1 VNCRR
6 AASAAFQENVGRQGS
21 FPFGIDII
29 KLADYFTL
37 SSRKNAYVTI
47 SVELAKV
54 TGKVLLIAH
63 ALRTAPHRTAQTS
76 PVVTRVGQD
85 GIYFRPMVD
94 HLLRVKVS
102 HWDRNLRKLA
112 AKALRGLVPIDPLHF
127 AQTVLPY
134 LVRAVLLVTPQGY
147 RLTHVM

>member
-1 VNCRR
+1 VRDAACYVAWAFARAYEPSVMAPHVVELAPTLIITALFDRYVMNHQLRRTARSIDAVLTTNCEHREVNCRR

-54 TGKVLLIAH
+54 TGKV
-63 ALRTAPHRTAQTS
+63 
-76 PVVTRVGQD
+76 
-85 GIYFRPMVD
+85 F
-94 HLLRVKVS
+94 
-102 HWDRNLRKLA
+102 
-112 AKALRGLVPIDPLHF
+112 
-127 AQTVLPY
+127 
-134 LVRAVLLVTPQGY
+134 
-147 RLTHVM
+147 

>member
-1 VNCRR
+1 
-6 AASAAFQENVGRQGS
+6 VGRQGS

-63 ALRTAPHRTAQTS
+63 DRTHCARHRTAQTS
-76 PVVTRVGQD
+76 PVVARLGRTGSISDQWWTTCSGSRCRT
-85 GIYFRPMVD
+85 GI
-94 HLLRVKVS
+94 
-102 HWDRNLRKLA
+102 
-112 AKALRGLVPIDPLHF
+112 GI
-127 AQTVLPY
+127 
-134 LVRAVLLVTPQGY
+134 
-147 RLTHVM
+147 

>member
-54 TGKVLLIAH
+54 TGKVFRSRA
-63 ALRTAPHRTAQTS
+63 RTHTYTHSTAQSS
-76 PVVTRVGQD
+76 PVVNFVGQD

-102 HWDRNLRKLA
+102 HWDRTLRKLA
-112 AKALRGLVPIDPLHF
+112 AKALRGLVPIDPLYF

-134 LVRAVLLVTPQGY
+134 LVRAVLLVAP
-147 RLTHVM
+147 RLLAHT

>member
-1 VNCRR
+1 MNCRR

-37 SSRKNAYVTI
+37 SSRKNAYGTI

-63 ALRTAPHRTAQTS
+63 APHALRTASHGTDLTGS
-76 PVVTRVGQD
+76 GSIGQD

-134 LVRAVLLVTPQGY
+134 LVRDRSSWSRHKAIGSHT
-147 RLTHVM
+147 